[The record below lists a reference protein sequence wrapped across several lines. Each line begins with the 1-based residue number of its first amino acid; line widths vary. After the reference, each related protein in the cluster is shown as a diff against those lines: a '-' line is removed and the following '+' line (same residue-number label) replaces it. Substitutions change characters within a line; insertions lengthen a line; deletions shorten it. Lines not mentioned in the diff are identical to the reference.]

1 MVVII
6 TGGSSGIGLA
16 TARLYRDLGHTV
28 YSISRRSFN
37 EEGINHVIGDVC
49 DFESIKQAIDSI
61 FEKKDA
67 LTF

>member
-37 EEGINHVIGDVC
+37 EEGINHVIGM
-49 DFESIKQAIDSI
+49 FGFRID
-61 FEKKDA
+61 
-67 LTF
+67 